1 MVTIEGSGQPS
12 QVITVNPNSV
22 VVQILPWN
30 LNLTLCPAAQ
40 YVDGCLSGV
49 QPAALEPKGA
59 YHVRSTSPVTIYQF
73 NPLEYA
79 KDAGGFPTNSYT
91 NDASLLLPTNVWRQ
105 KYYAAAYAPLDVAPY
120 PSLMAVT
127 AAQDG
132 TMVTIATTADTAA
145 AGGAPAFTS
154 NTPQPVMLN
163 AGDVIEISS
172 AGGDLTGSLVTSD
185 KPVQVISGHYC
196 ANVPVGVQYCDH
208 LEESMLPVDTLGL
221 HYVVN
226 APAVTTIP
234 AGKVQLIRVIA
245 TAPNTNLTY
254 DPPQAGAA
262 NNIAN
267 AGGYIEIQ
275 NNSASF
281 EINSDQKI
289 MVVQYMEGQNAGG
302 GTGDPAMTVAVP
314 VEQFRT
320 DYLFHA
326 PTNYESNY
334 VDVTAPMGAQVMLDG
349 MPLTFTAIGTTGFGI
364 SRVYPLTAG
373 PGNDGNHQ
381 ISSTVGFGIQ
391 VYGYGQYT
399 SYWYPGGLDL
409 KQIIN

>member
-1 MVTIEGSGQPS
+1 
-12 QVITVNPNSV
+12 
-22 VVQILPWN
+22 
-30 LNLTLCPAAQ
+30 
-40 YVDGCLSGV
+40 
-49 QPAALEPKGA
+49 
-59 YHVRSTSPVTIYQF
+59 
-73 NPLEYA
+73 
-79 KDAGGFPTNSYT
+79 
-91 NDASLLLPTNVWRQ
+91 
-105 KYYAAAYAPLDVAPY
+105 
-120 PSLMAVT
+120 
-127 AAQDG
+127 
-132 TMVTIATTADTAA
+132 
-145 AGGAPAFTS
+145 
-154 NTPQPVMLN
+154 
-163 AGDVIEISS
+163 
-172 AGGDLTGSLVTSD
+172 VTSD
-185 KPVQVISGHYC
+185 KPIQVISGHYC

-221 HYVVN
+221 HYIVN

-245 TAPNTNLTY
+245 TVPNTNLVY
-254 DPPQAGAA
+254 DPPQTGAPTT
-262 NNIAN
+262 IAN

-275 NNSASF
+275 NNNASF
-281 EINSDQKI
+281 QISSDQKI